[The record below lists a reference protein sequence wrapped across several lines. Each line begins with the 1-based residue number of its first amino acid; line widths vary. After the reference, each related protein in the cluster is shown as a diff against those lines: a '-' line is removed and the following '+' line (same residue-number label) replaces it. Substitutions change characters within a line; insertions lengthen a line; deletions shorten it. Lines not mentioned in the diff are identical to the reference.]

1 MFENCILKYDVDKN
15 GNNICVNVTYPEGS
29 KIKHMSVPLD
39 ENNTDYQN
47 ILAWVAEG
55 NTIQEAD

>member
-1 MFENCILKYDVDKN
+1 MSIKKVKKLNDLRTNELGGYEMTTNDDK
-15 GNNICVNVTYPEGS
+15 VW
-29 KIKHMSVPLD
+29 SVPLD
-39 ENNTDYQN
+39 ENNTDYQA